1 MGVQANSLSTLSSH
15 ELLKNSTVYEKR
27 YVGETTLNFYTK
39 FDNTLEKE
47 YPQGIFLK
55 VKAASDIIVK
65 RQI

>member
-27 YVGETTLNFYTK
+27 FVGETTLNFYSK

-47 YPQGIFLK
+47 YPQGIF
-55 VKAASDIIVK
+55 
-65 RQI
+65 

>member
-27 YVGETTLNFYTK
+27 CVDETTLNFYTK

-47 YPQGIFLK
+47 YPQGIF
-55 VKAASDIIVK
+55 
-65 RQI
+65 